1 MMSLEQWEKLYTYAE
16 ELWKLAPWK
25 KIDDIELIGLQNGKK
40 NDAVWVSTLGYHDST
55 YGAAFYQGVEN
66 LKGWYMI
73 INQEEYGLDQMFT
86 IFSQNMLTL
95 YYGEK
100 KEIPPQQEEI
110 LHSLKKK
117 YKDGRIPYFY
127 SMKECSVPVEPD
139 DEELAQLLAWL
150 PLYIDACKHFVNEAA
165 SAYDQNK
172 CMVRKVKTDGT
183 VTYTKEKMPRDLS
196 DPLVPCID
204 EAYYKSLEKKVKQT
218 SDVLEVD
225 MNYLGI
231 PTEEGENGEVLERPL
246 NPIVTIIAEE
256 ETGLIYSYCLSASL
270 KEAVENTTW
279 ELANVIEQHG
289 IPKYVKIRHA
299 FADAAVQDVCDHFYI
314 FEKFTDRLPAID
326 DVYNEFFEKMSS
338 VSEEAEK
345 DEPGQMLS

>member
-139 DEELAQLLAWL
+139 DEELAQLLNSDTKIWL
-150 PLYIDACKHFVNEAA
+150 VQGETDSSVDPEQCSKRIWNIITNGAEITETHVDGDRGIGSAFTTYETADDKYKLSLYETFDLAEVTGISGETRQGGKLKFAEDYDQDGVYTEVKYSDHWSWIYTLRNNPEAA
-165 SAYDQNK
+165 
-172 CMVRKVKTDGT
+172 DGT
-183 VTYTKEKMPRDLS
+183 HIWEW
-196 DPLVPCID
+196 
-204 EAYYKSLEKKVKQT
+204 AVK
-218 SDVLEVD
+218 
-225 MNYLGI
+225 
-231 PTEEGENGEVLERPL
+231 
-246 NPIVTIIAEE
+246 
-256 ETGLIYSYCLSASL
+256 
-270 KEAVENTTW
+270 
-279 ELANVIEQHG
+279 
-289 IPKYVKIRHA
+289 
-299 FADAAVQDVCDHFYI
+299 
-314 FEKFTDRLPAID
+314 
-326 DVYNEFFEKMSS
+326 
-338 VSEEAEK
+338 
-345 DEPGQMLS
+345 